1 MSNVGWR
8 SICLVA
14 VLSVVFMGIALKHSS
29 AQIPKKHLREL
40 ESNFLPAW
48 RQGDNLTVLTSLG
61 KVVHKMTNDQVVELN
76 KLLDDDQMPKSAQ
89 ILVEARLHLLQ
100 QGLEKQLPKPGLR
113 ELLLTLDN
121 IDTEIQNVLEEVKV
135 HSEKQ
140 EAATGNESFEE
151 YESLIWESHVLEQKL
166 ESSITL
172 TEYASFVLKSKERY
186 LKRELEP
193 QQRDILEKDFAG
205 LGVELAET
213 LRDVEERETLVRIT
227 RLKFAN
233 NTLADSTSLKDR
245 YLATWALETDG
256 RLVHDAL
263 TAGQLDFMNPALN
276 DPDLLTQITEQVK
289 EGVELAGEKLIKKS
303 GLLFTGLHWWMR
315 GRYGMGTEAA
325 GFLKS
330 ARAVTSDAALF
341 PLYMPEETPVPTSRY
356 SETGTIPEVDRRH
369 NYIWEWEY
377 RKVVPVSTTRTGSR
391 TSRRSTSETQ
401 LSRFY

>member
-1 MSNVGWR
+1 M
-8 SICLVA
+8 
-14 VLSVVFMGIALKHSS
+14 
-29 AQIPKKHLREL
+29 
-40 ESNFLPAW
+40 
-48 RQGDNLTVLTSLG
+48 
-61 KVVHKMTNDQVVELN
+61 
-76 KLLDDDQMPKSAQ
+76 
-89 ILVEARLHLLQ
+89 
-100 QGLEKQLPKPGLR
+100 
-113 ELLLTLDN
+113 
-121 IDTEIQNVLEEVKV
+121 
-135 HSEKQ
+135 
-140 EAATGNESFEE
+140 
-151 YESLIWESHVLEQKL
+151 
-166 ESSITL
+166 
-172 TEYASFVLKSKERY
+172 
-186 LKRELEP
+186 
-193 QQRDILEKDFAG
+193 
-205 LGVELAET
+205 
-213 LRDVEERETLVRIT
+213 
-227 RLKFAN
+227 
-233 NTLADSTSLKDR
+233 ADSTSLKDR